1 MTTVAEALADWRAE
15 LQVLD
20 DLLATFDP
28 DDWSRETLAEGWDTR
43 DTVGHLADTNDIMYR
58 SITGEGGGLMESVN
72 EVLERAERPSLSG
85 VNSPDT
91 VDLFTAWQIERVRK
105 LAWDEVYAW
114 WRSSSTRLAD
124 TIEGLD
130 PSGRYTWGPNMVSP
144 LSLIS
149 ARMMETWAHSLDI
162 HGVAGVDYED
172 SDRLKHIAFLGHR
185 ALPYAFQLEGLDA
198 PGPIRVEVTSPSG
211 ETWTFGPDDAPTRI
225 TGTAGD
231 WARLVA
237 RRDRD
242 GCAARLRGEGPDA
255 ANAIAHGRAFL

>member
-1 MTTVAEALADWRAE
+1 MTTVAEALTDWRAE

-20 DLLATFDP
+20 DLLATFGD

-43 DTVGHLADTNDIMYR
+43 DTVGHLADTNDLMFR
-58 SITGEGGGLMESVN
+58 SITGQGGGLMEAVT
-72 EVLERAERPSLSG
+72 EVLEHAERPG
-85 VNSPDT
+85 PAANSPDT

-105 LAWDEVYAW
+105 LDWPAVYEW
-114 WRSSSTRLAD
+114 WRASSARLAD

-130 PSGRYTWGPNMVSP
+130 PAGRYTWGPNQVSP

-162 HGVAGVDYED
+162 HGAAGVEYQDG
-172 SDRLKHIAFLGHR
+172 DRLRHIAFLGHR

-198 PGPIRVEVTSPSG
+198 PGAIRVEVTSPSG
-211 ETWTFGPDDAPTRI
+211 ELWTFGPRDAPTRI

-242 GCAARLRGEGPDA
+242 GAAGRLRGEGPDA